1 MPDELREAV
10 EEGGEGEVINM
21 APCLEEVCQ
30 SVQCVCVLFL
40 ISKYW

>member
-1 MPDELREAV
+1 MPDKLREAV

-30 SVQCVCVLFL
+30 SVLCVCVCVLYF
-40 ISKYW
+40 